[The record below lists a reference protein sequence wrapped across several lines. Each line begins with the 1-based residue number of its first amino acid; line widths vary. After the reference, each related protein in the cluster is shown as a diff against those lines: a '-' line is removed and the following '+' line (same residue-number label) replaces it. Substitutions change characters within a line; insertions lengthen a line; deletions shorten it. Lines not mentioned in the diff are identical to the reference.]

1 VEIKTYFNRVF
12 LSCKPY
18 IKVCIEFVDDN
29 GAYRG
34 MFASIYNKESDKTQV
49 QKYVYNQSNAR
60 NYKANIA
67 GRNPAILSFEDFM
80 KSINTLNAE
89 EKKGFDACI
98 IELKRAMM
106 AYLKCDISL
115 NDVEKHFINVEI
127 AEICQKY
134 RHSSTNF
141 VSNPT
146 ENVSPKKVEKWVD
159 ISLDN
164 FNNDDLLSI
173 TQMLSKGFNPNVGIT
188 YNGKQYRCIDNG
200 NGLILQTL
208 NNGDCLI
215 DNNNVKDEKSTPA
228 YVRKTIQMVKMKN
241 ADGLTEFINGNF
253 YVMITNQF
261 FNGKEFVI
269 LENADGE
276 YRTVDM
282 KRVERVTV
290 YVEPPIK
297 ETETSL

>member
-1 VEIKTYFNRVF
+1 
-12 LSCKPY
+12 
-18 IKVCIEFVDDN
+18 
-29 GAYRG
+29 
-34 MFASIYNKESDKTQV
+34 
-49 QKYVYNQSNAR
+49 
-60 NYKANIA
+60 
-67 GRNPAILSFEDFM
+67 
-80 KSINTLNAE
+80 
-89 EKKGFDACI
+89 
-98 IELKRAMM
+98 M
-106 AYLKCDISL
+106 AYLKCDFSL
-115 NDVEKHFINVEI
+115 NNVEKNFINVEI
-127 AEICQKY
+127 AEMCQKY

-261 FNGKEFVI
+261 FNGKEFVV

-290 YVEPPIK
+290 YVEPPVK